1 VAALPT
7 PIAVAALTALIQP
20 LLQPDDAV
28 VWQAVAQSAPLE
40 AHDGL
45 TMAFLR
51 LVGRWRPQTVILAL
65 TDRHLYWL
73 ELDSRGQPS
82 QRRRYRLPLKGRL
95 VLQGKGVIE
104 VQLPGEPRRFL
115 TFADRV
121 MAGELCRRIDDRQ
134 QARQRAHAHV
144 PEVVGVGVKP
154 AVAKSL
160 SAPGPHGETTVPQH
174 EMADEIRPSFRP
186 GRP

>member
-1 VAALPT
+1 MAALPMPT
-7 PIAVAALTALIQP
+7 AAALTALIQP

-51 LVGRWRPQTVILAL
+51 LVGRWRPQRVVLVL
-65 TDRHLYWL
+65 TERHLYWL
-73 ELDSRGQPS
+73 ELDGRGQVG
-82 QRRRYRLPLKGRL
+82 QHRRYRLPLKGRL
-95 VLQGKGVIE
+95 ILQGRGVIE

-115 TFADRV
+115 TFTDRA
-121 MAGELCRRIDDRQ
+121 MAGELCRLIDDQQ
-134 QARQRAHAHV
+134 QALQRAHAHV

-154 AVAKSL
+154 ALAN
-160 SAPGPHGETTVPQH
+160 GPSTLGPNWETTVLQH
-174 EMADEIRPSFRP
+174 EMVDEIRPSFKP
-186 GRP
+186 GTPS